1 MKSGI
6 GIAGMSSL
14 KTAQTLGKAGFEQK
28 QAEAIAECIYEYST
42 LVASQIAELEDKLLK
57 QLAEYRQETDR
68 KIAEHRQE
76 TDRQITE
83 MRKDMRKLT
92 LALVGMMITAVGVTT
107 VLVANFS

>member
-1 MKSGI
+1 
-6 GIAGMSSL
+6 MSSL

-68 KIAEHRQE
+68 KITEHRQE
-76 TDRQITE
+76 NDRKIAE
-83 MRKDMRKLT
+83 IRKEISDARKDMRSLT
-92 LALVGMMITAVGVTT
+92 LALIGMMITAVGVTA
-107 VLVANFS
+107 VLVANFG